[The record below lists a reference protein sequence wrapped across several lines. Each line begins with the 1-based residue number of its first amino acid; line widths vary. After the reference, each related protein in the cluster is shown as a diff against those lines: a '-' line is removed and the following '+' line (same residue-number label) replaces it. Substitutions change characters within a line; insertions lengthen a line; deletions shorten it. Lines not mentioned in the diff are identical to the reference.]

1 VLGIGVN
8 VTTRREE
15 LPHEQATSLQLE
27 GATVTDR
34 DTLLKAVLRGLAG
47 VLGDRDVASYRALCT
62 TLGRQ
67 VRVDLP
73 GGTSVEGVAE
83 AVDEQGRLVV
93 DGRAYA
99 AGDVVHLR

>member
-1 VLGIGVN
+1 
-8 VTTRREE
+8 
-15 LPHEQATSLQLE
+15 
-27 GATVTDR
+27 
-34 DTLLKAVLRGLAG
+34 
-47 VLGDRDVASYRALCT
+47 VASYRALCT